1 MEALRAQLGE
11 AAAAALA
18 AALAPAET
26 NSENIDLD
34 QYCLASK
41 CSDGVRTWTKYQCAH

>member
-1 MEALRAQLGE
+1 
-11 AAAAALA
+11 
-18 AALAPAET
+18 
-26 NSENIDLD
+26 LD